1 MALLPLVLHGDCV
14 VIQYL
19 RMYECE
25 QYLGRDEDV
34 MFVSFKYYVYLRWPS
49 AETTCQ
55 TSGRIF
61 NSMRKKLTSLGSPLA
76 ITDDDISRILCL
88 SLEVVLKDL
97 LGASGI
103 TSLSVEG
110 SSRIVRD
117 HAVSSAERVLHG
129 TPGMILGCRLDIP
142 DIAGVASE
150 LSTLQS
156 IGDSKFVTDGSTG
169 SVNEPCSRL
178 ELTQELC
185 VDEIASAFVEGS
197 IDSNDIAFRN
207 EFLDGLDAVC
217 IHCASKFYT
226 TRSDVDL
233 PYVMSLL
240 VPSERGL

>member
-25 QYLGRDEDV
+25 QCLGRDEDV

-110 SSRIVRD
+110 SSRIVRN
-117 HAVSSAERVLHG
+117 HAVSSTEGVLHRPPRVVFG
-129 TPGMILGCRLDIP
+129 SGLDVPDVTCIAAKLTGFESFGNCVAITDSTAGGVDEPSTLGC
-142 DIAGVASE
+142 G
-150 LSTLQS
+150 
-156 IGDSKFVTDGSTG
+156 K
-169 SVNEPCSRL
+169 
-178 ELTQELC
+178 
-185 VDEIASAFVEGS
+185 
-197 IDSNDIAFRN
+197 
-207 EFLDGLDAVC
+207 
-217 IHCASKFYT
+217 
-226 TRSDVDL
+226 
-233 PYVMSLL
+233 
-240 VPSERGL
+240 

>member
-25 QYLGRDEDV
+25 QCLGRDEDV

-110 SSRIVRD
+110 SSRIVRN
-117 HAVSSAERVLHG
+117 HAVSSAETSSSSFLR
-129 TPGMILGCRLDIP
+129 PGSVPSSSSKSSRKIE
-142 DIAGVASE
+142 A
-150 LSTLQS
+150 LSTHNATAYQW
-156 IGDSKFVTDGSTG
+156 
-169 SVNEPCSRL
+169 SVSMTVDQPLTLRFSEWQLRL
-178 ELTQELC
+178 RFPPPE
-185 VDEIASAFVEGS
+185 
-197 IDSNDIAFRN
+197 
-207 EFLDGLDAVC
+207 
-217 IHCASKFYT
+217 
-226 TRSDVDL
+226 RS
-233 PYVMSLL
+233 S
-240 VPSERGL
+240 